1 MLGLQTISVRV
12 DCKIQT
18 ADFVGNRWSR
28 LGTLD
33 FTTSS
38 TALLALLV
46 RESIKVLIK
55 RSKVIMRLFR
65 DEKKPLNTALK
76 SPSRSDRTSLQ
87 VRLSEVSKSLNRIE
101 SRFLQL
107 GLKVAKRT
115 AYDIVVWLERL
126 DP

>member
-87 VRLSEVSKSLNRIE
+87 VRLSEVIKSL
-101 SRFLQL
+101 
-107 GLKVAKRT
+107 
-115 AYDIVVWLERL
+115 IVSNQNFDKWA
-126 DP
+126 